1 MHVHLFH
8 LITNEIVTQE
18 GFGRDLGT
26 IGYFSYHDH
35 EWTLHNNLTSSLV
48 TRPIWKH
55 SCMTSVTCIMS
66 IYAWYLIILH
76 IAITFTL
83 TRTSHAPSST
93 MHIGGRS
100 FIIHQRRVG
109 VSYST
114 LAIICQKLLACP
126 RTPLFWQTKVLCPC
140 MGPLSTRLQYTL
152 SSNVLITVY
161 STHLHVPTMPC
172 RHAMFSKSNH

>member
-1 MHVHLFH
+1 MLLSNNHILWSHKKCPNPTINQFPVHSKWVPL
-8 LITNEIVTQE
+8 
-18 GFGRDLGT
+18 LGELC
-26 IGYFSYHDH
+26 IIERLH
-35 EWTLHNNLTSSLV
+35 EFWV
-48 TRPIWKH
+48 
-55 SCMTSVTCIMS
+55 
-66 IYAWYLIILH
+66 A
-76 IAITFTL
+76 
-83 TRTSHAPSST
+83 HAPSST

-126 RTPLFWQTKVLCPC
+126 RTPLFWQTCNYKVLCPC